1 MSGKLPWMKFYPGDW
16 AQDTTPLS
24 LAGRGAWITIV
35 CAMWRSTERGK
46 LSMPLAGFCR
56 LLGAPEAETLAV
68 LEELSVTGIASRVTE
83 ADKKVTLSCRRMVRE
98 FNSHR
103 NHALR
108 QQRYRVTHDSD
119 ALVTGEKSE
128 VRSQKSEEDKKKRV
142 QAPRA
147 LKLKFQKPTADQVT
161 EYGKQIGFKLDG
173 QAFCD
178 SYEAKGWLIGKTPMK
193 DWQASVR
200 TWRRRDYAPATG
212 VIHKKSYAE
221 SKTVIRDRAIREIVL
236 ALEASKAGA
245 VSDGDYQDAVTAMS
259 DIYRDMPGV
268 LKEAV
273 EMIKGRQKSL
283 VKTVGA

>member
-83 ADKKVTLSCRRMVRE
+83 ADKKVTLTCRRMVRE

-108 QQRYRVTHDSD
+108 QQRYREAHQVD
-119 ALVTGEKSE
+119 AQVTGEKSE
-128 VRSQKSEEDKKKRV
+128 VRSQKSEEDKNKRA
-142 QAPRA
+142 QAPRS
-147 LKLKFQKPTADQVT
+147 LSRKFMKPTAEQVT
-161 EYGKQIGFKLDG
+161 EYGRQIGFKLDG
-173 QAFCD
+173 QTFCD
-178 SYEAKGWLIGKTPMK
+178 FYESKGWVIGKSPMKSWQAAVKTWKRREHTPMT
-193 DWQASVR
+193 R
-200 TWRRRDYAPATG
+200 PIPR
-212 VIHKKSYAE
+212 KSYAE
-221 SKTVIRDRAIREIVL
+221 SKTVIRDRAVREIVL
-236 ALEASKAGA
+236 SLEASKAGA
-245 VSDGDYQDAVTAMS
+245 VSNSDYQDAITAMS
-259 DIYRDMPGV
+259 DKYRDAPGT
-268 LKEAV
+268 LKEAL
-273 EMIKGRQKSL
+273 EIIKGRQRSL
-283 VKTVGA
+283 VKV